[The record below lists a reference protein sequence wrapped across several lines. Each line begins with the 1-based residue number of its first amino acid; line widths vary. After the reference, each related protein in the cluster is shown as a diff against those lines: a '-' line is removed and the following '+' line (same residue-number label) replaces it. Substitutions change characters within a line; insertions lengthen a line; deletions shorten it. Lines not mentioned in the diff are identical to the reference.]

1 MTSIIATT
9 KLVLNIMWL
18 SCVIAVAA
26 TITATAF
33 VGIHAYDATTRVAS
47 LATSTFTS
55 LRTRFS
61 KA

>member
-1 MTSIIATT
+1 MTFIVATT
-9 KLVLNIMWL
+9 KLILNIMWL

-26 TITATAF
+26 TVMVTSRAVSVTATA
-33 VGIHAYDATTRVAS
+33 AS
-47 LATSTFTS
+47 RASVLATSTFAS